1 MVYNEPVD
9 EIIKRN
15 TKIQGVQM
23 AQKRKKKNSKLLFN
37 LKFILAVIAL
47 VVFFYAIE
55 PRDVGDVKKL
65 KADSIGETQI
75 MLSWKEA
82 AHADGYSLY
91 QKEKNGTEDYRLIA
105 QTDKDTTS
113 HCAVNLKQA
122 TEYDFYVTAY
132 RNLSTKEIRS
142 EEPAYL
148 SVCTLPQKQEVG
160 YLNSLYEG
168 ELTAVW
174 RDNAQAD
181 GYELEYVQGDNF
193 KHAEALTFDGTDT
206 CLKTIGELNIQ
217 KEYSV
222 RVRSFKNTGAGKVY
236 GEWSDAKSATISDKI
251 IMPANIDPNKPM
263 VALTFDD
270 GPGYNEASDRILGI
284 FEKYKAHA
292 TFFMV
297 GTNAENNAGNLKRK
311 VAAGCE
317 LGNHTYN
324 HKHYGSDVTASDIQ
338 KCSDAIFKA
347 CGQRPTVFR
356 STGGNTV
363 DSIRSECAAEGM
375 PLVYWSIDTQDW
387 KTKDAEKTYSAVIDH
402 VKDGDIVLMHD
413 IYIPTA
419 DAVERIVPELIK
431 RGYQLVTVTEL
442 IQMKTEKNPVPG
454 QQYVTAEKIN
464 NNTK

>member
-1 MVYNEPVD
+1 MAKKTSTK
-9 EIIKRN
+9 KR
-15 TKIQGVQM
+15 I
-23 AQKRKKKNSKLLFN
+23 LFN
-37 LKFILAVIAL
+37 LKLILAAAVLVI
-47 VVFFYAIE
+47 FFYAIE
-55 PRDVGDVKKL
+55 PRDVGDIKRVKTETV
-65 KADSIGETQI
+65 GETQI
-75 MLSWKEA
+75 VLTWKEA
-82 AHADGYSLY
+82 AHADGYSVY
-91 QKEKNGTEDYRLIA
+91 QKEKAAGEEYRLIA
-105 QTDKDTTS
+105 QTGKDTTT
-113 HCAVNLKQA
+113 HCAANLKQA
-122 TEYDFYVTAY
+122 TEYDFYVTAF
-132 RNLSTKEIRS
+132 RTLSTKEIRS
-142 EEPAYL
+142 EHPAEI
-148 SVCTLPQKQEVG
+148 SVCTLPRKQEIG

-174 RDNAQAD
+174 RSNESAD

-193 KHAEALTFDGTDT
+193 KKAESMVFDKSDI
-206 CLKTIGELNIQ
+206 CLKTLDKLSIL
-217 KEYSV
+217 KDYSV
-222 RVRSFKNTGAGKVY
+222 RVRSFKTVNGEPVY
-236 GEWSDAKSATISDKI
+236 GEWSDIKTAKISDKI
-251 IMPANIDPNKPM
+251 IMPANLDPNKPM

-297 GTNAENNAGNLKRK
+297 GTNAENNAANLKRK
-311 VAAGCE
+311 IAAGCE

-324 HKHYGSDVTASDIQ
+324 HKHYGKDVTASDIQ
-338 KCSDAIFKA
+338 KCSDSIFKA

-363 DSIRSECAAEGM
+363 DAIRNECAAEGM

-387 KTKDAEKTYSAVIDH
+387 KTKDAEKTFNAVMDN
-402 VKDGDIVLMHD
+402 VKDGDIILMHD

-419 DAVERIVPELIK
+419 NAVERIVPELIK

-442 IQMKTEKNPVPG
+442 IQMKTGKNPVPG